1 MSESATCHNCEG
13 AGGAQAKTGE
23 QRTPLDRGK
32 GMSTTIEAMGSKVAT
47 GHPANHEMNYLW
59 KDPSLGYDGDNIKT

>member
-32 GMSTTIEAMGSKVAT
+32 GMSTTIEAMGSKT
-47 GHPANHEMNYLW
+47 RSGHPATAMNNLW
-59 KDPSLGYDGDNIKT
+59 KDPSLGYGDDNIKT